1 MEPVALSLRTMQR
14 DFEPGPGASSAP
26 AKAGTK
32 RYAWAAAVVALICS
46 GLAVSTAG
54 HRIWK
59 AFRYSPTAQAVLPNE
74 ATELCRQGHGYLLRF
89 DRTGNS
95 DKALEAF
102 QKALAL
108 ERDSAAAY
116 AGLGLA
122 YAQKYADNPDPQ
134 WLRLARSNAD
144 QAVQLNSL
152 LSEAHVSLGRVDLVA
167 KDYPR
172 AEKEFRRA
180 LELESKNADAQLNLG
195 DSLARQR
202 RSGEAEAAYHRLMET
217 HPDDWRAYH
226 YLGGLLNSSG
236 RYEEAVSY
244 FDKASGLA
252 PDNIAVYKI
261 LGAVYHKLDRD
272 VPEGARN
279 RRQRVSDLGQ
289 PGGCLP
295 IVGGGRKG

>member
-1 MEPVALSLRTMQR
+1 
-14 DFEPGPGASSAP
+14 
-26 AKAGTK
+26 
-32 RYAWAAAVVALICS
+32 
-46 GLAVSTAG
+46 
-54 HRIWK
+54 
-59 AFRYSPTAQAVLPNE
+59 
-74 ATELCRQGHGYLLRF
+74 
-89 DRTGNS
+89 
-95 DKALEAF
+95 
-102 QKALAL
+102 
-108 ERDSAAAY
+108 
-116 AGLGLA
+116 
-122 YAQKYADNPDPQ
+122 
-134 WLRLARSNAD
+134 
-144 QAVQLNSL
+144 
-152 LSEAHVSLGRVDLVA
+152 
-167 KDYPR
+167 
-172 AEKEFRRA
+172 
-180 LELESKNADAQLNLG
+180 
-195 DSLARQR
+195 
-202 RSGEAEAAYHRLMET
+202 MET